1 MIAHRAY
8 NKLITDR
15 DNVTIVFDWVL
26 SRGGKGEFA
35 NAIVEL
41 ANGDGHR
48 TVSLPHGDAPF
59 ISYWIMNNSLIDD
72 PQFGDISLPELIW
85 GKAEIDYDHIVVPN
99 SLVHSR
105 RATHE
110 SDRMEILGSPRFNE
124 QWISTLA
131 EIAPNFEPKLDER
144 RWNVVFFSRKP
155 ENNVDQRA
163 LAEAIRMLAQ
173 FDSISTVVKHH
184 TRTTNDE
191 LSRAFREQA
200 GQDINEVAT
209 IQLVSDDVHSV
220 SLLEWGDI
228 FVDAGTSVIFEA
240 VVRNKPILQLEYP
253 HWNESTVARYL
264 PDTAIKSRDDFYNCL
279 RTIDTAA
286 TRAELPTTYSSD
298 ERKAFM
304 DELIYPD
311 GEDVLESYADLL
323 LDD

>member
-1 MIAHRAY
+1 
-8 NKLITDR
+8 
-15 DNVTIVFDWVL
+15 VQ
-26 SRGGKGEFA
+26 
-35 NAIVEL
+35 L
-41 ANGDGHR
+41 ANDDGHR
-48 TVSLPHGDAPF
+48 TVSLPHGDAAYAN
-59 ISYWIMNNSLIDD
+59 YWWMNDSLIDE
-72 PQFGDISLPELIW
+72 PSFGDITLPELIW
-85 GKAEIDYDHIVVPN
+85 GEIEIDYDHVVVPN
-99 SLVHSR
+99 SLVQSR

-110 SDRMEILGSPRFNE
+110 SDRMKILGSPRFNE
-124 QWISTLA
+124 QWISTLS
-131 EIAPNFEPKLDER
+131 EIAPDFEPKLDER

-155 ENNVDQRA
+155 SNNVDQRA

-173 FDSISTVVKHH
+173 FDSVSTVVKHH

-191 LSRAFREQA
+191 LNRAFREQT
-200 GQDINEVAT
+200 GQNINEVAT
-209 IQLVSDDVHSV
+209 VQLVSYDVHSV

-286 TRAELPTTYSSD
+286 TRAELPTAYSSD
-298 ERKAFM
+298 ERKGFM
-304 DELIYPD
+304 DELIYPN
-311 GEDVLESYADLL
+311 GEGVLESYAALL